1 MPLNKR
7 GLIFITQR
15 VLYTNIM
22 SVDKRRLD
30 DEAQSDYRNLTTSD
44 SKGLFSRLNRHF
56 EVWSRL
62 YVEQRVDALTGRN

>member
-1 MPLNKR
+1 
-7 GLIFITQR
+7 
-15 VLYTNIM
+15 M